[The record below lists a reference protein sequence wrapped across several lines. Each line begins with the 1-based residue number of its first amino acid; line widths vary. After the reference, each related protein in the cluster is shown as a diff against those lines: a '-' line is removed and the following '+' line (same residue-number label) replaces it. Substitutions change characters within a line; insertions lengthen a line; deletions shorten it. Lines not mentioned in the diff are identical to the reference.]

1 MSDISEIEWLLGKD
15 GSKGSTWNPIRARN
29 LETGA
34 IGWHCEH
41 CSAGCTNCYAE
52 QINKGFFQLGT
63 TLPYIPLAKTKI
75 EIFLDEKTL
84 EQPLHWKKGRKIF
97 PCSMTDWAGCW
108 VSDEWMDKLLAVAAL
123 CPQHTFLFLTKRT
136 SRLPEYFSCWSDELR
151 QEMVGEAAYKLNE
164 TLFSGAE
171 DCKGDC
177 TYLEWPL
184 PNVMLGFSAE
194 DQKNFD
200 ERWEDMSALAAWGWK
215 VWCSAEPLLGPI
227 DAYSALH
234 YSVAC
239 ANCGD
244 GQGYEG
250 MRCSC
255 GEEGYYSQQP
265 QLDWLVVGG
274 ESGPHARPM
283 HPDWVRSLRDQC
295 DADGVSFF
303 FKQWGAYGLYDDLID
318 SHRKRANETICV
330 FPDGSVQSNAQAF
343 SMYADKPWW
352 MLRLGKKAAG
362 RLLDGRE
369 WNEFPEL

>member
-1 MSDISEIEWLLGKD
+1 MSDKSAIEWLTGKD
-15 GSKGSTWNPIRARN
+15 GTRGSTWNPIRARN

-41 CSAGCTNCYAE
+41 ASEGCRNCYAE
-52 QINKGFFQLGT
+52 KTNRGFFQLGT
-63 TLPYIPLAKTKI
+63 RLPYVPLARAKV

-84 EQPLHWKKGRKIF
+84 LQPLHWKRPRKVF
-97 PCSMTDWAGCW
+97 PCSMTDWAGRW
-108 VSDEWMDKLLAVAAL
+108 VSDDWMDKLLAVAAL
-123 CPQHTFLFLTKRT
+123 CPQHTFLFLTKRAD
-136 SRLPEYFSCWSDELR
+136 RLLEYLATDQEERQCAIGEQAFNLTGTLMSGEPSC
-151 QEMVGEAAYKLNE
+151 GEDFMYM
-164 TLFSGAE
+164 
-171 DCKGDC
+171 
-177 TYLEWPL
+177 EWPL

-194 DQKNFD
+194 DQKTFD
-200 ERWEDMSALAAWGWK
+200 ERWEYMSQLAAWG

-234 YSVAC
+234 YSVSC

-283 HPDWVRSLRDQC
+283 HPDWARSLRDQC
-295 DADGVSFF
+295 VAAGVSFF
-303 FKQWGAYGLYDDLID
+303 FKQWGGWVPIAIPRMKARIGTTLLI
-318 SHRKRANETICV
+318 H
-330 FPDGSVQSNAQAF
+330 PDGRTAPANWDDVMTSRGEVWAVE
-343 SMYADKPWW
+343 
-352 MLRLGKKAAG
+352 RVGKKAAG
-362 RLLDGRE
+362 RLLEGRE